1 MATETVSITAAI
13 VAGLLSFFSPCVVP
27 LVPVY
32 LAYMT
37 GTAASDLEG
46 SGRIK
51 TLLHAL
57 FFVFGFALVF
67 VLLGAAAGLLGRL
80 IYPALPYVIRV
91 GGLFLIIFGLHM
103 AGVFSIPWLN
113 MEKRLELKRSGGES
127 YWASI
132 LVGVV
137 FAAGWTPCVGPVL
150 AGILLLAA
158 DSQTVLVGAGL
169 LAAYALGMGLPFLLA
184 AGLIDAFRPLMA
196 RIGRHLRTIS
206 IIGGIFLIIMGALLL
221 FGWFDRVVFWFNS
234 LGSAY

>member
-1 MATETVSITAAI
+1 MATESISITAAI
-13 VAGLLSFFSPCVVP
+13 VAGLLSFFSPCVLP

-37 GTAASDLEG
+37 GTAATEVSG

-51 TLLHAL
+51 SLLHAL
-57 FFVFGFALVF
+57 FFVLGFALVF

-80 IYPALPYVIRV
+80 IYPAMPYVIRI
-91 GGLFLIIFGLHM
+91 GGLFLIVFGLHM

-113 MEKRLELKRSGGES
+113 MEKRFELKRTGKQS
-127 YWASI
+127 YWAST

-169 LAAYALGMGLPFLLA
+169 LAAYALGLGLPFLVA
-184 AGLIDAFRPLMA
+184 AVLIDAFRPMMA
-196 RIGRHLRTIS
+196 RIGRHLHTIS
-206 IIGGIFLIIMGALLL
+206 IIGGVFLIIMGVLLL
-221 FGWFDRVVFWFNS
+221 FGWFDAVVFWFNS
-234 LGSAY
+234 LGSSY